1 MIGVLASRSTLFS
14 GARRFVPAL
23 SSLSSPSFIHP
34 APLRFAPFST
44 TETEEP
50 CKTGMCLDKMG
61 KILVEYRKANYAQT
75 LYSRFVK
82 DIVAA
87 ADADGDGFITA
98 DEIRG
103 ILDNIGASDQMT
115 VEEIEIVLVEAGADE
130 DAHQIPVERVVEIMM
145 EDRGPSVNSPNQ

>member
-1 MIGVLASRSTLFS
+1 
-14 GARRFVPAL
+14 
-23 SSLSSPSFIHP
+23 
-34 APLRFAPFST
+34 
-44 TETEEP
+44 
-50 CKTGMCLDKMG
+50 MG